1 MDINTVVEMLKNN
14 KSLWVAATITG
25 CFAVLVSIVNSI
37 FLFFQNKKQH
47 NLNKQFEKY
56 KAGVENK
63 VYITKTKFDAEFS
76 IYRTLSVAFF
86 DMVKNISV
94 MIPEGYSQVPADP
107 KAKKEYD
114 KKIYDSAL
122 TAVVKAQDTLNG
134 NAPFISEDMY
144 NEYSAIL
151 KLCNQQLHV
160 FSYRWNVLYLASQEE
175 KEKLDFEDYER
186 TGTINKLMMELNN
199 KVREYI
205 STLDVIE

>member
-1 MDINTVVEMLKNN
+1 MNWDTVFKIVL
-14 KSLWVAATITG
+14 SIVGSVGGAGAIIA
-25 CFAVLVSIVNSI
+25 FAVKFSANLIADK
-37 FLFFQNKKQH
+37 LKK
-47 NLNKQFEKY
+47 KY
-56 KAGVENK
+56 ELETTKKLEEYKSKLENK
-63 VYITKTKFDAEFS
+63 NYISKTRFDTEFS

-94 MIPEGYSQVPADP
+94 MIPEGYTKVPADP

-114 KKIYDSAL
+114 NMIYDRAL

-151 KLCNQQLHV
+151 KLCNLQLDV

-175 KEKLDFEDYER
+175 KEKLDFKDYKR
-186 TGTINKLMMELNN
+186 TGTINKSMQELNN
-199 KVREYI
+199 KVRKYI

>member
-1 MDINTVVEMLKNN
+1 MNRDTVLK
-14 KSLWVAATITG
+14 I
-25 CFAVLVSIVNSI
+25 VLSIVGSVGGGGAIIAFVVKISANLI
-37 FLFFQNKKQH
+37 ADKLKK
-47 NLNKQFEKY
+47 KY
-56 KAGVENK
+56 ELETTKKLEEYKSKLENK
-63 VYITKTKFDAEFS
+63 NYISKTRFDTEFS

-94 MIPEGYSQVPADP
+94 MIPDGYTQVPADP
-107 KAKKEYD
+107 KVKKKYD
-114 KKIYDSAL
+114 KKVYNLAL

-151 KLCNQQLHV
+151 KLCNIQLDV
-160 FSYRWNVLYLASQEE
+160 FSTRWNVLYLASQEE

-186 TGTINKLMMELNN
+186 TRTINESMKELNN
-199 KVREYI
+199 KVRKYI

>member
-1 MDINTVVEMLKNN
+1 MNWDTVFKIVL
-14 KSLWVAATITG
+14 SIVGSVGGAGAIIA
-25 CFAVLVSIVNSI
+25 FAVKFSANLIADK
-37 FLFFQNKKQH
+37 LKK
-47 NLNKQFEKY
+47 KY
-56 KAGVENK
+56 ELETTKKLEEYKSKLENK
-63 VYITKTKFDAEFS
+63 NYISKTRFDTEFS

-86 DMVKNISV
+86 DMVKNISI
-94 MIPEGYSQVPADP
+94 MIPEGYTKVPADS

-114 KKIYDSAL
+114 KRIYDRAL

-151 KLCNQQLHV
+151 KLCNLQLDV

-175 KEKLDFEDYER
+175 KEKLDFKDYKR
-186 TGTINKLMMELNN
+186 TGTINKSMQELNN
-199 KVREYI
+199 KVRKYI

>member
-1 MDINTVVEMLKNN
+1 MNRDTVLK
-14 KSLWVAATITG
+14 I
-25 CFAVLVSIVNSI
+25 VLSIVGSVGGAGAIIALVVKFSANLI
-37 FLFFQNKKQH
+37 ADKLKK
-47 NLNKQFEKY
+47 KY
-56 KAGVENK
+56 ELETTKKLEEYKSKLENK
-63 VYITKTKFDAEFS
+63 NYISKTRFDTEFS

-94 MIPEGYSQVPADP
+94 MIPDGYTQVPADP
-107 KAKKEYD
+107 KVKKKYD
-114 KKIYDSAL
+114 KKVYNLAL

-151 KLCNQQLHV
+151 KLCNIQLDV
-160 FSYRWNVLYLASQEE
+160 FSTRWNVLYLASQEE

-186 TGTINKLMMELNN
+186 TRTINESMKELNN
-199 KVREYI
+199 KVRKYI